1 MTDILTIAILAA
13 ALLICLAAL
22 GFVLLAGRGRPAAA
36 DIAELEKRLAVEQE
50 KSSRVAA
57 LEEALRQAE
66 LRREALQQQNAE
78 AMAEVS
84 RLGELIAQERKQAGE
99 KLDLLKE
106 AKDRLTQ
113 EFKLLADGVLKE
125 QSETFSKQNREQIGN
140 ILTPLK
146 ESLTSFQQGMANAH
160 IENTRERATLAEQI
174 RRLTEES
181 AKMTNETGNLT
192 RALKGKAQTQGAWGE
207 MILQTI
213 LERSGLREGDEFV
226 TQLSHSAE
234 DGRRLRP
241 DVIVNLPNGQKIIL
255 DSKVSLTAFEAYVNA
270 ETDLDRA
277 AHLASHVQSLRTHIR
292 DLSKKEYH
300 QLDGASVD
308 YVIMFVPIEGALASA
323 LVDDP
328 GLTAHAIDSNV
339 TIATPTTLMIAL
351 RTVANVWQV
360 ERRNRNAEAIA
371 DRAGKLYEKFAGF
384 LTDMGALGDRL
395 TSAQKAYGNA
405 VGKLQSGPGNVVRQ
419 IEQLKELGARTSKS
433 LSLAAVDDGPLAAL
447 EAPES
452 EV

>member
-1 MTDILTIAILAA
+1 MNPLLIVILVLALVVAILAG
-13 ALLICLAAL
+13 LLFTGRRQREEGLAQAVARRDEL
-22 GFVLLAGRGRPAAA
+22 QAENAGLKADIRGLEERLKLEREQSAEKLELLKDAKERLSQEFRLLAH
-36 DIAELEKRLAVEQE
+36 
-50 KSSRVAA
+50 
-57 LEEALRQAE
+57 
-66 LRREALQQQNAE
+66 
-78 AMAEVS
+78 
-84 RLGELIAQERKQAGE
+84 
-99 KLDLLKE
+99 
-106 AKDRLTQ
+106 
-113 EFKLLADGVLKE
+113 GVMKE
-125 QSETFSKQNREQIGN
+125 QSETFSRQNREQIGN

-146 ESLTSFQQGMANAH
+146 ESLTGFQQILTAAH
-160 IENTRERATLAEQI
+160 TDSTKERATLAEQI

-241 DVIVNLPNGQKIIL
+241 DVIVNLPNSQKIVL

-277 AHLASHVQSLRTHIR
+277 ANLASHVQSLRSHIR
-292 DLSKKEYH
+292 DLSRKEYH

-308 YVIMFVPIEGALASA
+308 YVIMFVPIEGALAAA

-328 GLTAHAIDSNV
+328 GLTAHAIDHNV

-395 TSAQKAYGNA
+395 TSAQKAYGSA
-405 VGKLQSGPGNVVRQ
+405 LGKLQSGPGNVVRQ

-433 LSLAAVDDGPLAAL
+433 LSLAAVDDGPLPAL
-447 EAPES
+447 EAPEG
-452 EV
+452 EA